1 MKAPTDKALLDRER
15 PNWRRLAAVLE
26 GRLAKSKWLVG
37 DTVTIADIAAAAPMH
52 MHERQLLPLDDFPNI
67 RRWMAEVE
75 KLPCWQK
82 TQGAVE
88 AALQP
93 H

>member
-1 MKAPTDKALLDRER
+1 
-15 PNWRRLAAVLE
+15 
-26 GRLAKSKWLVG
+26 
-37 DTVTIADIAAAAPMH
+37 MH
-52 MHERQLLPLDDFPNI
+52 MHERQALPLDDFPNI

-88 AALQP
+88 AALTP

>member
-1 MKAPTDKALLDRER
+1 
-15 PNWRRLAAVLE
+15 
-26 GRLAKSKWLVG
+26 
-37 DTVTIADIAAAAPMH
+37 MH
-52 MHERQLLPLDDFPNI
+52 MHKRQLLPLGDFPHI